1 MNDITRT
8 SKEKVHTMPE
18 GDLREHLESRDCWC
32 KPRPDDDDPTVWVHN
47 SMDRREEYE
56 QGRKL
61 S

>member
-1 MNDITRT
+1 MTLHVYPKD
-8 SKEKVHTMPE
+8 
-18 GDLREHLESRDCWC
+18 DLREHITDGDQPCWC
-32 KPRPDDDDPTVWVHN
+32 RPSVDAEQEEVIVIHN